1 MRAAQATTSPIMHE
15 VAAAMSAAQ
24 AATSPIIEE
33 ILAAKWAPQETV
45 GGNVFVG
52 LEARA
57 NETFVDDEYLIEN
70 TELRSANARL
80 SSRLSELTDRLTAL
94 EEKIDATSP
103 TVVVL
108 RELSR
113 EDAKA
118 EIIDLFSQGNV
129 LDYEDVVT
137 QLRIDLELAV
147 ELCDELIEEGEI
159 GPVGDID

>member
-1 MRAAQATTSPIMHE
+1 M
-15 VAAAMSAAQ
+15 
-24 AATSPIIEE
+24 
-33 ILAAKWAPQETV
+33 
-45 GGNVFVG
+45 
-52 LEARA
+52 
-57 NETFVDDEYLIEN
+57 
-70 TELRSANARL
+70 
-80 SSRLSELTDRLTAL
+80 
-94 EEKIDATSP
+94 
-103 TVVVL
+103 